1 MIKMKNKVIRK
12 IAAFTAVIMTVL
24 PTAAFAEKKPLS
36 EGELKALF
44 VQDVAEH
51 LGVYSAYE
59 DVVPYKLYKSALLSV
74 IERHPEMYEAVMT
87 GMLESID
94 EYSEYYNETDSKLLT
109 ETITGTIVGIG
120 ITFQMGPDGV
130 DVVSV
135 IPNTSAASA
144 GLEVG
149 DVIVSADDVIL
160 EGMNSDTAATYIRG
174 EEGTTL
180 KLGIK
185 KKDSNRV
192 IYVNVVRDQIT
203 QTSVTHKQL
212 ADGENEA
219 MYICVH
225 GFISNTAEEF
235 KAALDTAAAAG
246 IENIIIDVRDN
257 GGGLFD
263 QAIKMADYIVPK
275 GSTITTEDHKA
286 DILNVVY
293 KAELDDEYKFNVIML
308 INENSASASEV
319 LTAALYENDCAKLIG
334 QKTYGKGTIQTVTNL
349 VYGDSMKYTVGFY
362 LTPKGNNINGIGIEP
377 DYYVENSITPFEIEK
392 YEKFSYEKRYYVGDS
407 GAEVKTAKELLK
419 AWGLYKGEIDDVYD
433 EALEKAVFLFQN
445 EIGLYP
451 YGVLDITTQHQ
462 LYTRL
467 EKSKVEH
474 DDQLNRALEEFGI
487 KIKE

>member
-1 MIKMKNKVIRK
+1 MKKTIRK
-12 IAAFTAVIMTVL
+12 IAAAIAVVMTIL
-24 PTAAFAEKKPLS
+24 PMSAFAEREPLT
-36 EGELKALF
+36 EGELKAMF

-59 DVVPYKLYKSALLSV
+59 DIVPYKLYKEALINV
-74 IERHPEMYEAVMT
+74 IEKHPEMYEAVLT

-109 ETITGTIVGIG
+109 EAITGTIVGIG

-135 IPNTSAASA
+135 IPNTPAAGA

-149 DVIVSADDVIL
+149 DVIVSADDVVL

-185 KKDSNRV
+185 KKDSSRV
-192 IYVNVVRDQIT
+192 IYIDVVRAQIT
-203 QTSVTHKQL
+203 QTSVTHKQFT
-212 ADGENEA
+212 DGENEA

-225 GFISNTAEEF
+225 GFINNTAAEF
-235 KAALDTAAAAG
+235 KNVLDIAAAAG
-246 IENIIIDVRDN
+246 INNLIIDVRDN

-263 QAIKMADYIVPK
+263 QAIMMADYIVPK
-275 GSTITTEDHKA
+275 GSVITTEDHKA
-286 DILNVVY
+286 DILDVVY
-293 KAELDDEYKFNVIML
+293 KAQLEDEHKFNIVML

-319 LTAALYENDCAKLIG
+319 LTAAIYENDCAKLIG
-334 QKTYGKGTIQTVTNL
+334 QKTYGKGTIQTVANL
-349 VYGDSMKYTVGFY
+349 MYGDSMKFTVGFY

-377 DYYVENSITPFEIEK
+377 DYYVENPVTDFDISK
-392 YEKFSYEKRYYVGDS
+392 YEKFGYENKYKVGDS

-419 AWGLYKGEIDDVYD
+419 AWGVYNGEINENYD
-433 EALEKAVFLFQN
+433 EELERAVFVFQTQ
-445 EIGLYP
+445 IGLYP

-474 DDQLNRALEEFGI
+474 DDQLDRALEEFGI
-487 KIKE
+487 KIEE